1 MAQVYGQVESLA
13 RLLRALQQMGHKGL
27 SRLDQ
32 VLQLRTEVDEA
43 YGLMKN
49 QQYAMLERQS
59 IALEEEAHQLQI
71 AYELALAD
79 RIKKQE
85 VELTELDERL
95 ERLRTGGRENLW
107 LWLRT
112 VLYTALI
119 SIHRNACQDRFAR
132 QRQSF
137 MAREER
143 PVRELKSR
151 LSYLKTYPEKVV
163 HERMLEA
170 DERLVQTKQLLDAM
184 NSTLIGAVGEDRV
197 YRELMRLPDTYFVLN
212 DFFVAFD
219 PPLYQQSTGSYIRQV
234 QVDHLVISR
243 AGVFLVETKNWSKD
257 SFDRNRSWTPEDQ
270 IHRAGYALFIL
281 LNGKGF
287 FKWRFFDRRYWKPQK
302 IRVRNVVALTRHKPY
317 TANSLVQWKRV
328 EELNSY
334 LLQRPEEW
342 TQKEVQRMAKY
353 LLKFSGL

>member
-1 MAQVYGQVESLA
+1 MAQVYGQVESLT
-13 RLLRALQQMGHKGL
+13 RVLRGLAQVGHKGL

-32 VLQLRTEVDEA
+32 VLQLRTEVEEA
-43 YGLMKN
+43 YGLLED
-49 QQYAMLERQS
+49 QQYALLERES
-59 IALEEEAHQLQI
+59 IALEEEVHQLQI
-71 AYELALAD
+71 VYEQALAD

-85 VELTELDERL
+85 AEITELDEQL
-95 ERLRTGGRENLW
+95 IRLRTRGQENLW
-107 LWLRT
+107 LGLRT
-112 VLYTALI
+112 ILFAGLI
-119 SIHRNACQDRFAR
+119 NIYRNARQDRFAR

-137 MAREER
+137 KAREER

-212 DFFVAFD
+212 DFFVEFD
-219 PPLYQQSTGSYIRQV
+219 PPLYHQSTGSYIRQV

-243 AGVFLVETKNWSKD
+243 AGVFLIETKNWSKD
-257 SFDRNRSWTPEDQ
+257 SFDRARSWTPEDQ
-270 IHRAGYALFIL
+270 IQRAGYALFIL

-302 IRVRNVVALTRHKPY
+302 IRVRNVVALTRHKPH